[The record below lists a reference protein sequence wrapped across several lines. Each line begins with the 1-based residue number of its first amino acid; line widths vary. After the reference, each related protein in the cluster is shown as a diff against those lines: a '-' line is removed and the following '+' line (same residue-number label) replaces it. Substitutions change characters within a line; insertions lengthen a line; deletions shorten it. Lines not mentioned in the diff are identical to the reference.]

1 MQFAG
6 KMILSAAVAMA
17 LTACA
22 TGPRTL
28 ETGASA
34 TSLSPKVTN
43 VYVES
48 VIDRRGK
55 DAQISDIYGRAME
68 GADIMGWL
76 SESLEARGL
85 AVGGEADESQVC
97 SLDLELRK
105 AEIGGVATSK
115 TASVVIGARN
125 TQTQDYKI
133 LRGQDATVNW
143 IGGNSETNA
152 ALGRALDK
160 ALGKIETAC

>member
-1 MQFAG
+1 MNPICKSIFFSVCV
-6 KMILSAAVAMA
+6 LA

-22 TGPRTL
+22 VGPRTL
-28 ETGASA
+28 KSGASA
-34 TSLSPKVTN
+34 TSLSPKVNN
-43 VYVES
+43 VAIES
-48 VIDRRGK
+48 MIDRRGK
-55 DAQISDIYGRAME
+55 DAQISDITGKAMQ

-76 SESLEARGL
+76 SESLARRGL
-85 AVGGEADESQVC
+85 VVGARAKESQVC
-97 SLDLELRK
+97 KLDLELRK

-125 TQTQDYKI
+125 TETQDYKI

-143 IGGNSETNA
+143 MGGNGETNA

-160 ALGKIETAC
+160 ALEKIETAC